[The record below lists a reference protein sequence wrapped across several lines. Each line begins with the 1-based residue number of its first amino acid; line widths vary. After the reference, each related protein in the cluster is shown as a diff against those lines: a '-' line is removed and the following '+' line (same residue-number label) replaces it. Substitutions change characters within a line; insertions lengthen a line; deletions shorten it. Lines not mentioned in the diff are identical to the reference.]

1 MSKAADDKYT
11 QHLATTM
18 KLLRELKGISLR
30 EHAAQMQLSPATLSR
45 IENAKTCDLST
56 LVWISEKTGISI
68 NTLLGLKP

>member
-1 MSKAADDKYT
+1 MSEQADKYT

-18 KLLRELKGISLR
+18 KLLREIKGISLR
-30 EHAAQMQLSPATLSR
+30 EHARQIELSPATLSR

-56 LVWISEKTGISI
+56 LVHVSEKTGVTI